1 MISEKYGHDKVILY
15 QKVLSYIAVCQE
27 ALLLTLD
34 ILIKD
39 RSFLTIF
46 LELKGFCLLES
57 DIFVCSECD
66 EIVGF
71 LLQSEE

>member
-1 MISEKYGHDKVILY
+1 MKSEKYGHDKVILY

-39 RSFLTIF
+39 
-46 LELKGFCLLES
+46 
-57 DIFVCSECD
+57 
-66 EIVGF
+66 
-71 LLQSEE
+71 

>member
-1 MISEKYGHDKVILY
+1 MKSEKYGLDIVILY
-15 QKVLSYIAVCQE
+15 RKVLSYIAVCQE

-39 RSFLTIF
+39 RSLLTIF
-46 LELKGFCLLES
+46 LELKRFCLPES